1 MSETA
6 HNFLLRWLIFIGVI
20 VTAAA
25 VAWHQELF
33 ALLLENDPSR
43 ISIVILLAFVSM
55 TGHAGWRIAELTRQL
70 GAAHAARRL
79 LEADGTA
86 VLRLEG
92 GTPTLG
98 SGRRI
103 PVGWLAGHIAQLLR
117 KFARGG
123 TAPRAPAER
132 SQLLDA
138 LSQRVRGPQQFGWLV
153 ADLMI
158 KLGLLGTVI
167 GFILMLGAVT
177 DVEQLD
183 VALIQQLLTKMSGGM
198 RVALFTTVC
207 GLVAGTLLGIQYH
220 LADRAADELLA
231 SITEIVEVHV
241 VPRLLGDETSVRL
254 ERAD

>member
-220 LADRAADELLA
+220 LADRVADELLA

-241 VPRLLGDETSVRL
+241 VPRILGADTLVRS
-254 ERAD
+254 EWAD